1 MTLTVVGP
9 TATRTSRVLWCLEE
23 LGLPYDHQIARPHSP
38 EINALNPL
46 KQVPVL
52 KDGDTI
58 LTDSTAILYHLSD
71 RETRLTYTPGT
82 HARAQ
87 MDARIAFLLT
97 ELEVPLWMRSRHSYV
112 LPKDMRHPEIFPP
125 LDTDFTLANAKFDTL
140 LGTSDFFAGDTFTIA
155 DIIATH
161 CVFWA
166 TDFHSIS
173 DTSKSYLA
181 RMQARPAWA
190 ASQKNR

>member
-1 MTLTVVGP
+1 MDEPQMTLTVVGP

-23 LGLPYDHQIARPHSP
+23 LGLSYDHQIARPHSP

-52 KDGDTI
+52 KDGDAV

-71 RETRLTYTPGT
+71 RENRLTHSPGS
-82 HARAQ
+82 HARAK

-97 ELEVPLWMRSRHSYV
+97 ELEAPLWMRSRHSYV
-112 LPKDMRHPEIFPP
+112 LPKD
-125 LDTDFTLANAKFDTL
+125 
-140 LGTSDFFAGDTFTIA
+140 TFTIA
-155 DIIATH
+155 DIIAAH
-161 CVFWA
+161 CLFWA
-166 TDFHSIS
+166 TDAH
-173 DTSKSYLA
+173 DLAETSTSYLDRMKA
-181 RMQARPAWA
+181 RAAWT

>member
-1 MTLTVVGP
+1 MTLTVIGP

-23 LGLPYDHQIARPHSP
+23 LGLPYDHHIARPHSP

-71 RETRLTYTPGT
+71 RESRLTYAPGT
-82 HARAQ
+82 HARAH

-97 ELEVPLWMRSRHSYV
+97 EFEVPLWMRSRHSYV
-112 LPKDMRHPEIFPP
+112 LPEKLRHPEIFPL
-125 LDTDFTLANAKFDTL
+125 LDTDFRQANTKFDTL
-140 LGTSDFFAGDTFTIA
+140 LGDADFIGGDSFTIA

-161 CVFWA
+161 CIFWA
-166 TDFHSIS
+166 TDFHEIS
-173 DTSKSYLA
+173 EKAQSYLD
-181 RMQARPAWA
+181 RQRARPAWA

>member
-1 MTLTVVGP
+1 MSLTVIGP

-23 LGLPYDHQIARPHSP
+23 LGLDYDHQIARPHSE

-52 KDGDTI
+52 KDGDAI
-58 LTDSTAILYHLSD
+58 LTDSTAILYSLSD
-71 RETRLTYTPGT
+71 RTGRLTFEPGS
-82 HARAQ
+82 HARAK

-112 LPKDMRHPEIFPP
+112 LPKDLRRPEIFPM
-125 LDTDFTLANAKFDTL
+125 LEADFRLANQKFDAL
-140 LGTSDFFAGDTFTIA
+140 LGDALFFGGPDFSIA

-161 CVFWA
+161 CLFWA
-166 TDFHSIS
+166 GDFYQIS
-173 DTSKSYLA
+173 DGARQYLA
-181 RMQARPAWA
+181 RMQARPGWA
-190 ASQKNR
+190 ASQANR

>member
-1 MTLTVVGP
+1 MSLTVIGP
-9 TATRTSRVLWCLEE
+9 VQTRTSRVLWCLEE

-52 KDGDTI
+52 KDGDAI

-71 RETRLTYTPGT
+71 REKRLTHTPGS
-82 HARAQ
+82 HARAK

-97 ELEVPLWMRSRHSYV
+97 ELEAPLWMRSRHSYV
-112 LPKDMRHPEIFPP
+112 LPKDMRHPEIFP
-125 LDTDFTLANAKFDTL
+125 LIATDFAMAEKKFTRL
-140 LGTSDFFAGDTFTIA
+140 LDGAEFFAGDSFTIA

-161 CVFWA
+161 CLFWA
-166 TDFHSIS
+166 TDSQSIS
-173 DTSKSYLA
+173 EISQAYLDRMKS
-181 RMQARPAWA
+181 RPAWA

>member
-1 MTLTVVGP
+1 MTLTVIGP

-23 LGLPYDHQIARPHSP
+23 LDLPYDHQIARPHSP

-112 LPKDMRHPEIFPP
+112 LPKDMRHPEIFPL

-140 LGTSDFFAGDTFTIA
+140 LGTSDFFGGDTFTIA
-155 DIIATH
+155 DIIASH

-166 TDFHSIS
+166 TDFHEIS
-173 DTSKSYLA
+173 DKAQSYLD
-181 RMQARPAWA
+181 RMKTRPGWT